1 MSREDVEDVLYR
13 EATCADRV
21 IIANRK
27 LVSRSEPPRSGF
39 SALAE
44 LVRLDARLVD
54 DAKCRGKRAASKEAA
69 LILAVGLRR
78 GAGNSKLRFQLLAMR
93 CAMVQH
99 LRFIMTERGKLL
111 DEAIALLDG
120 LTAPLIRRIKGIRR
134 QLESFRP
141 KTPSAT
147 ASRSRAQHT
156 QGLREAL
163 EEMLLLQRQLRQVDE
178 LGLSTFKPLSKLVLA
193 RAAAAKGRS
202 LELLADDPLSLPMA
216 RAPRQAF
223 HQLNELL
230 VRARRAADG
239 DEEMEGVGQGAAA
252 ASAAVAQP
260 MPAALTLVVSPHSGK
275 LRPRPSSALVSIGWR
290 WQDAKQRWQAAERAG
305 GVVRDAQHTKLL
317 AEQEAKRE
325 RAAAIH
331 ALEEAQRAL
340 HELAA
345 KGRSRA
351 QGTTGRT
358 QPSLPPSCS
367 LPTSPRFGAKPDSH
381 TFEEP
386 TLVAP
391 TPSLLTRA
399 IGHLKAS
406 PGRVLSSS
414 PSAKAQSPPLAQSP
428 LAAAAAWAADA
439 VGGSLNAVSGLL
451 RLHLARAISTPTGA
465 TPTRSLQRSPAPTRS
480 PSAASSEPTTV
491 GETRAR
497 QQEPVGHARVPEVG
511 TGQLEPAGPEAIAF
525 RLEEPNEEPPTPSEA
540 PGEASSD
547 EPPTASEAPGEAS
560 SDPVETKRTKRRVG
574 VSLSIEAGS
583 VPERRGK
590 FTLPGG
596 KPAFAPGWDEQPVIE
611 DDEAE
616 LRAEIEAGQEKM
628 PLEGTEGE
636 VGTLTREEVPTA
648 GVAEVMKGLLRDLSH
663 SIATLQPEAQQ
674 SVPHARARAHSTF
687 PTGLP
692 KSASLAS
699 LAQVK
704 PGRAP
709 LASIGVNGIRALPP
723 SVKGRAQTTASKA
736 HTLNAFERPTMMRVD
751 GLAKGSVSRLSII

>member
-1 MSREDVEDVLYR
+1 MSREDVEHVLYR

-260 MPAALTLVVSPHSGK
+260 MPTALTLVVSPHSGK

-290 WQDAKQRWQAAERAG
+290 WQDAKQRWLAAERAG

-381 TFEEP
+381 TFEDP

-414 PSAKAQSPPLAQSP
+414 PSAKAQSPLAQSP

-511 TGQLEPAGPEAIAF
+511 MGQLEPAGPEAIAF
-525 RLEEPNEEPPTPSEA
+525 RLEEPNEEPPA
-540 PGEASSD
+540 P
-547 EPPTASEAPGEAS
+547 SEAPGEAS
-560 SDPVETKRTKRRVG
+560 SDPVETKRTKRKVG

-616 LRAEIEAGQEKM
+616 LRAEIEADKEKM

-663 SIATLQPEAQQ
+663 SIATLQPETQQ
-674 SVPHARARAHSTF
+674 SVPHARARPHSTF
-687 PTGLP
+687 PTGVP

-699 LAQVK
+699 LASLAPVK

-709 LASIGVNGIRALPP
+709 LASIGANGVRALPP
-723 SVKGRAQTTASKA
+723 SLKGRAQTTASKP
-736 HTLNAFERPTMMRVD
+736 HTLNAFKRPTMMRVD

>member
-1 MSREDVEDVLYR
+1 
-13 EATCADRV
+13 
-21 IIANRK
+21 
-27 LVSRSEPPRSGF
+27 
-39 SALAE
+39 
-44 LVRLDARLVD
+44 
-54 DAKCRGKRAASKEAA
+54 
-69 LILAVGLRR
+69 
-78 GAGNSKLRFQLLAMR
+78 MR

-290 WQDAKQRWQAAERAG
+290 WQDAKQRWLAAERAG

-616 LRAEIEAGQEKM
+616 LRAEIEAELRAEIEAGQEKM

>member
-1 MSREDVEDVLYR
+1 MSREEVEDVLYR

-39 SALAE
+39 LALAE

-54 DAKCRGKRAASKEAA
+54 DAKFRGKRAASKEAA
-69 LILAVGLRR
+69 LILAVGFRR
-78 GAGNSKLRFQLLAMR
+78 GAGNAKLRFQLLAMR

-134 QLESFRP
+134 QLESFRH
-141 KTPSAT
+141 KTSSAT

-239 DEEMEGVGQGAAA
+239 DEETEGVGQGAAD

-260 MPAALTLVVSPHSGK
+260 MPTALTLVVSPQSGK

-325 RAAAIH
+325 RAAAMQ

-340 HELAA
+340 HELASKCRA
-345 KGRSRA
+345 RA
-351 QGTTGRT
+351 QGTNGRT

-381 TFEEP
+381 TLEEP

-406 PGRVLSSS
+406 PGRTLSSS
-414 PSAKAQSPPLAQSP
+414 PSAKAQSP

-480 PSAASSEPTTV
+480 PSAASPEQTTV
-491 GETRAR
+491 RETRAR

-525 RLEEPNEEPPTPSEA
+525 RLEEPPTP
-540 PGEASSD
+540 
-547 EPPTASEAPGEAS
+547 SEAPGEAS
-560 SDPVETKRTKRRVG
+560 SDPVETKRTKRKVG

-616 LRAEIEAGQEKM
+616 LRAEIEADQEKM

-692 KSASLAS
+692 KSASLAT

-709 LASIGVNGIRALPP
+709 LASIGANGIRALPP

>member
-1 MSREDVEDVLYR
+1 
-13 EATCADRV
+13 
-21 IIANRK
+21 
-27 LVSRSEPPRSGF
+27 
-39 SALAE
+39 
-44 LVRLDARLVD
+44 
-54 DAKCRGKRAASKEAA
+54 
-69 LILAVGLRR
+69 
-78 GAGNSKLRFQLLAMR
+78 
-93 CAMVQH
+93 MVQH

-260 MPAALTLVVSPHSGK
+260 MPTALTLVVSPHSGK

-525 RLEEPNEEPPTPSEA
+525 RLEEPNEEPPAPSEA

-560 SDPVETKRTKRRVG
+560 SDPVETKRTKRKVG

-611 DDEAE
+611 DDEAELRAEIEAE

>member
-1 MSREDVEDVLYR
+1 MSSVMSRENIEDVLYR
-13 EATCADRV
+13 EALCEDRV

-54 DAKCRGKRAASKEAA
+54 DAKCRGKLAASKEAA

-78 GAGNSKLRFQLLAMR
+78 GAGNAKLRFQLLAMR

-120 LTAPLIRRIKGIRR
+120 LTTPLIRRIKGIRR

-141 KTPSAT
+141 KTSSAT
-147 ASRSRAQHT
+147 ASRSRAQHP

-202 LELLADDPLSLPMA
+202 LEILADDPLSLPMA

-223 HQLNELL
+223 HQLNDLL
-230 VRARRAADG
+230 VRARRAAEG
-239 DEEMEGVGQGAAA
+239 DEETEGVGQGAAD

-260 MPAALTLVVSPHSGK
+260 MPTALTLVVSPHSGK

-290 WQDAKQRWQAAERAG
+290 WQDAKQRWLAAERAG

-340 HELAA
+340 HELASKCRA
-345 KGRSRA
+345 RA
-351 QGTTGRT
+351 QGTNGRT

-381 TFEEP
+381 TLEEP

-406 PGRVLSSS
+406 PGRTLSSS
-414 PSAKAQSPPLAQSP
+414 PSAKAQSPLAQSP

-465 TPTRSLQRSPAPTRS
+465 TPTRSLQRSPAPTHS
-480 PSAASSEPTTV
+480 PSAASPEQTTV
-491 GETRAR
+491 RETRAR

-525 RLEEPNEEPPTPSEA
+525 RLEEPPTP
-540 PGEASSD
+540 
-547 EPPTASEAPGEAS
+547 SEAPGEAS
-560 SDPVETKRTKRRVG
+560 SDPVETKRTKRKVG

-616 LRAEIEAGQEKM
+616 LRAEIEAELRAEIDTGQEKM

>member
-1 MSREDVEDVLYR
+1 MSREDVEEVLHR
-13 EATCADRV
+13 EASCADRV

-39 SALAE
+39 LALAE

-451 RLHLARAISTPTGA
+451 RLHLARAISSSTPTGA

-511 TGQLEPAGPEAIAF
+511 MGQLEPAGPEAIAF
-525 RLEEPNEEPPTPSEA
+525 RLEEPNEEPPA
-540 PGEASSD
+540 P
-547 EPPTASEAPGEAS
+547 SEAPGEAS

-596 KPAFAPGWDEQPVIE
+596 KPAFTPGWDEQPVIE
-611 DDEAE
+611 DDEAELRAEIEAE

>member
-1 MSREDVEDVLYR
+1 MSREDVEHVLYR

-39 SALAE
+39 LALAE

-141 KTPSAT
+141 KTSSAT

-239 DEEMEGVGQGAAA
+239 DEETEGVGQGAAA

-260 MPAALTLVVSPHSGK
+260 MPTALTLVVSPHSGK

-290 WQDAKQRWQAAERAG
+290 WQDAKQRWLAAERAG

-325 RAAAIH
+325 RAAAMQ

-340 HELAA
+340 HELASKCRA
-345 KGRSRA
+345 RA
-351 QGTTGRT
+351 QGTNGRT

-381 TFEEP
+381 TFEDP

-414 PSAKAQSPPLAQSP
+414 PSAKAQSPLAQSP

-511 TGQLEPAGPEAIAF
+511 MGQLEPAGPEAIAF
-525 RLEEPNEEPPTPSEA
+525 RLEEPNEEPPA
-540 PGEASSD
+540 P
-547 EPPTASEAPGEAS
+547 SEAPGEAS
-560 SDPVETKRTKRRVG
+560 SDPVETKRTKRKVG

-616 LRAEIEAGQEKM
+616 LRAEIEADKEKM

>member
-1 MSREDVEDVLYR
+1 MKSSSSMSSVMSREDIEDVLYR
-13 EATCADRV
+13 EALCEDRV

-54 DAKCRGKRAASKEAA
+54 DAKCRGKLAASKEAA

-78 GAGNSKLRFQLLAMR
+78 GAGNAKLRFQLLAMR

-120 LTAPLIRRIKGIRR
+120 LTTPLIRRIKGIRR

-141 KTPSAT
+141 KTSSAT
-147 ASRSRAQHT
+147 ASRSRAQHP

-202 LELLADDPLSLPMA
+202 LEILADDPLSLPMA

-230 VRARRAADG
+230 VRARRAAEG
-239 DEEMEGVGQGAAA
+239 DEETEGVGQGAAA

-260 MPAALTLVVSPHSGK
+260 MPTALTLVVSPQSGK
-275 LRPRPSSALVSIGWR
+275 LRPRPSQCALVSIGWR

-305 GVVRDAQHTKLL
+305 GVVRDAQHAKLL

-325 RAAAIH
+325 RAAAMD

-340 HELAA
+340 HELA
-345 KGRSRA
+345 GRTNGR
-351 QGTTGRT
+351 TNGRT

-386 TLVAP
+386 ALVAP

-406 PGRVLSSS
+406 PGRALSSS
-414 PSAKAQSPPLAQSP
+414 PSAQAQSP

-451 RLHLARAISTPTGA
+451 RLRLARAISTPTGA
-465 TPTRSLQRSPAPTRS
+465 TPTRSPKPTRS
-480 PSAASSEPTTV
+480 PSAASPEQATV
-491 GETRAR
+491 RETRAR
-497 QQEPVGHARVPEVG
+497 QQEPVGHARLPEVR
-511 TGQLEPAGPEAIAF
+511 TGQLELAGPEAIAF
-525 RLEEPNEEPPTPSEA
+525 RLEEPPAPSEV
-540 PGEASSD
+540 
-547 EPPTASEAPGEAS
+547 PGEAS
-560 SDPVETKRTKRRVG
+560 SDPVETKRPKRKVG

-596 KPAFAPGWDEQPVIE
+596 KPAFAPDWDEQPVIE

-616 LRAEIEAGQEKM
+616 LRAEIEADQEKM
-628 PLEGTEGE
+628 LRNGEGTEGKA
-636 VGTLTREEVPTA
+636 GTLTREEVPSA

-663 SIATLQPEAQQ
+663 SIATLQPETQQ
-674 SVPHARARAHSTF
+674 SVPHARARPHSTF
-687 PTGLP
+687 PTGVP

-699 LAQVK
+699 LAPVK

-709 LASIGVNGIRALPP
+709 LASIGANGVRALPP
-723 SVKGRAQTTASKA
+723 SLKGRAQTTASKP

>member
-1 MSREDVEDVLYR
+1 MSREDVEHVLYR

-260 MPAALTLVVSPHSGK
+260 MPTALTLVVSPHSGK

-290 WQDAKQRWQAAERAG
+290 WQDAKQRWLAAERAG

-381 TFEEP
+381 TFEDP

-414 PSAKAQSPPLAQSP
+414 PSAKAQSPLAQSP

-525 RLEEPNEEPPTPSEA
+525 RLEEPPTP
-540 PGEASSD
+540 
-547 EPPTASEAPGEAS
+547 SEAPGEAS
-560 SDPVETKRTKRRVG
+560 SDPVETKRTKRKVG

-616 LRAEIEAGQEKM
+616 LRAEIEADKEKM